1 MHIPAGHAARSS
13 RLPDKEPDRT
23 PRFRDFAETWMR
35 EKEPE
40 WRPSYLETVTVTLNA
55 YLLVAFGNRRVGE
68 ITRADLL
75 AQVPLDGHPLV

>member
-1 MHIPAGHAARSS
+1 
-13 RLPDKEPDRT
+13 
-23 PRFRDFAETWMR
+23 MR